1 MVAYNIIWWLIFFV
15 LCVIAQSILS
25 GIDFLIIGVIIAMQE
40 RRVIQLFWVILAA
53 IFVQEGVGSMPFG
66 SALLWYSSAVIIF
79 YSSRV
84 LFEAENFI
92 FIFLISV
99 SLGFLHYVFTYMMA
113 ALHGLSIDTTRLA
126 VESLIQALIIPPLW
140 QLVHFLRKRVMPRE
154 DRA

>member
-66 SALLWYSSAVIIF
+66 SALLW
-79 YSSRV
+79 
-84 LFEAENFI
+84 
-92 FIFLISV
+92 
-99 SLGFLHYVFTYMMA
+99 
-113 ALHGLSIDTTRLA
+113 
-126 VESLIQALIIPPLW
+126 
-140 QLVHFLRKRVMPRE
+140 
-154 DRA
+154 